1 MKRRDGTT
9 DEQLTRVTASPATS
23 SPAAPAWAQGRGV
36 GIDPQALMR
45 IKSLELR
52 AKVIV
57 EGFLT
62 GLHRSPYH
70 GFSVEFS
77 EYRQYTEGDDPR
89 YLDWKLYARSDR
101 YFIKRYEDETN
112 LRCHLLIDMSRS
124 MSYGSTGYTK
134 AQYAGTLAATI
145 GYFLSLQRDAVGL
158 VTFDDR
164 IREVLPPRYRPGHF
178 RRLLVALDQPVV
190 GTATDLKLPLE
201 RVAEM
206 VTRRGMF
213 VLVSDL
219 LASLDGLEQKLGYLR
234 SRGHDVF
241 LCHVLDPAELS
252 FDFAKPALFED
263 IESGRDVYVDPDTL
277 RLHYLRRI
285 AAHNQAVQTICDN
298 LGIDYHRF
306 ATDRPLELA
315 LFDFLC
321 ARMRLK
327 RAALRRR
334 AQRRNYGGS
343 AGRDKE

>member
-1 MKRRDGTT
+1 M
-9 DEQLTRVTASPATS
+9 TAAPATTS
-23 SPAAPAWAQGRGV
+23 HTQPAWAQGRGV
-36 GIDPQALMR
+36 STDPAALMR

-77 EYRQYTEGDDPR
+77 EYRQYTDGDDPR

-112 LRCHLLIDMSRS
+112 LRCHLLVDMSRS
-124 MSYGSTGYTK
+124 MSYGSAGHTK
-134 AQYAGTLAATI
+134 AEYATTLAATL
-145 GYFLSLQRDAVGL
+145 GYFQSLQRDAVGL
-158 VTFDDR
+158 VTFDDQV
-164 IREVLPPRYRPGHF
+164 REVLPPRYRPGHF
-178 RRLLVALDQPVV
+178 RRLLVALERPVD
-190 GTATDLKLPLE
+190 GKATDLTLPLE
-201 RVAEM
+201 RIAEM

-219 LASLDGLEQKLGYLR
+219 MASLEGLEQKLGYLR

-241 LCHVLDPAELS
+241 LCHVLDPAELT
-252 FDFAKPALFED
+252 FDFDTPALFED
-263 IESGRDVYVDPDTL
+263 VESGRDVYVDPAA
-277 RLHYLRRI
+277 LRRDYLSRI
-285 AAHNQAVQTICDN
+285 GEHIEKVQAVCDG

-306 ATDRPLELA
+306 VTDQPLEQV

-327 RAALRRR
+327 RATLRRQ
-334 AQRRNYGGS
+334 AQRGAAAKGGG
-343 AGRDKE
+343 A